1 MNKLLV
7 PQCQPF
13 LPSLGYSYPPQ
24 GLYTDLL
31 PLHPFLVSS
40 APELWL
46 LERGLVPPRA
56 TTGQK
61 LFHKEVVRPQVTWDK
76 GTTYR
81 KSQTFVH
88 SLTEEQRGWVALSLG
103 RRQRQSISSGREAV
117 SADDAETHGFPRKM
131 DFSQPFFLRCF

>member
-1 MNKLLV
+1 VASGK
-7 PQCQPF
+7 
-13 LPSLGYSYPPQ
+13 GT
-24 GLYTDLL
+24 G
-31 PLHPFLVSS
+31 SS
-40 APELWL
+40 KSHH
-46 LERGLVPPRA
+46 
-56 TTGQK
+56 GQK